1 MSVPDHVAR
10 PAASST
16 AFRTLVTRWS
26 VLRLIDREMVPG
38 ASAGL
43 VGLLFVGISIWWF
56 SVDTRMPNGDNA
68 KHLILAFGYYDR
80 IHTGALLAPFTDWH
94 QYPPLVHLVGV
105 LGATIGGVGV
115 TQAGIAENLVFVPML
130 VLGCYGAGS
139 VAFDRRVGALA
150 AVFALAAPMTMSLFH
165 VFMVDA
171 PAAAL
176 VAMSVWLLLAS
187 DRFRRRGV
195 TVAAAVFVALG
206 FYAKGTFVLF
216 VAGLLLVLFLRGGW
230 RQWKNVLLF
239 GVIVLSLVLPWYAE
253 HYSDLTA
260 MTAGATTTA
269 GRADRWYGSVG
280 FPDLWTVQNFTWYF
294 WNLINNQLYLPL
306 AMFFFVGL
314 VAAVVALARRIRR
327 RPADTKPSTSN
338 RYLPELLAGGLV
350 GYLGLTYINLD
361 DPRYTFPCLVYI
373 ALIGTWWIVK
383 LGRRWLMVAAVGL
396 VGIFCVNT
404 AMLNFGIADGV
415 GITTSKTVPSPIGE
429 YSATVISPAGYIEGK
444 PLRGGLRPDMLD
456 LLRKARADG
465 AEKVIFQP
473 ETLNVGGT
481 NLFALGILA
490 RMADLDVPGYSIDLM
505 GPKDIFVFRASA
517 DQVGGKP
524 FCIDAKAGDGTG
536 IYMTKGRPLKG
547 NRLYCPPGS

>member
-1 MSVPDHVAR
+1 MRR
-10 PAASST
+10 P
-16 AFRTLVTRWS
+16 
-26 VLRLIDREMVPG
+26 IDLAMLPG
-38 ASAGL
+38 ASAIF

-56 SVDTRMPNGDNA
+56 AVDTRMPNGDNA

-80 IHTGALLAPFTDWH
+80 IHSGAPLAAFTDWH

-105 LGATIGGVGV
+105 LGASVAGVGI
-115 TQAGIAENLVFVPML
+115 TQAGIAENLVFVPLL

-139 VAFDRRVGALA
+139 VAFDRRAGALA

-165 VFMVDA
+165 VFMVDG
-171 PAAAL
+171 PSAAM

-187 DRFRRRGV
+187 DRFRRRGI
-195 TVAAAVFVALG
+195 TVAAAAFVALG

-239 GVIVLSLVLPWYAE
+239 GVIVLALVLPWYIQ

-269 GRADRWYGSVG
+269 PREGMWYGNVP
-280 FPDLWTVQNFTWYF
+280 FPDLWTVENFTWYF

-314 VAAVVALARRIRR
+314 AAAVVTLARRIRS
-327 RPADTKPSTSN
+327 RPDHTTSPAST
-338 RYLPELLAGGLV
+338 RYLPEILAGGLV
-350 GYLGLTYINLD
+350 GYLGLSYINLD

-383 LGRRWLMVAAVGL
+383 LGPRRLTVAAAALL
-396 VGIFCVNT
+396 VCIFCVNT
-404 AMLNFGIADGV
+404 AVLNLGIGHGV

-429 YSATVISPAGYIEGK
+429 YSATVISPAGYIEGA
-444 PLRGGLRPDMLD
+444 PLRGGLLPGMLD
-456 LLRKARADG
+456 LLRRARADG

-473 ETLNVGGT
+473 ETLNVGGI

-490 RMADLDVPGYSIDLM
+490 RMANLQVPGYSIDLM
-505 GPKDIFVFRASA
+505 GPKDVYVFRGAP
-517 DQVGGKP
+517 DQTGKP

-547 NRLYCPPGS
+547 NPLYCPPGS

>member
-1 MSVPDHVAR
+1 MSAPDHVADSR
-10 PAASST
+10 RGST
-16 AFRTLVTRWS
+16 ALQALATRWS
-26 VLRLIDREMVPG
+26 VRRPIDWELLPG
-38 ASAGL
+38 TSALL

-56 SVDTRMPNGDNA
+56 AVDTRMPNGDNA
-68 KHLILAFGYYDR
+68 KHLIIAFGYYDR
-80 IHTGALLAPFTDWH
+80 MHGGALLAPFTDWH

-139 VAFDRRVGALA
+139 VAFDHRVGALA

-171 PAAAL
+171 PSAAL

-187 DRFRRRGV
+187 DRFRRRGI
-195 TVAAAVFVALG
+195 TVAAAVVVALG

-239 GVIVLSLVLPWYAE
+239 GVIVLALVLPWYIE

-260 MTAGATTTA
+260 MTTGATTTVV
-269 GRADRWYGSVG
+269 RADRWYGNVPFPELWSVA
-280 FPDLWTVQNFTWYF
+280 NFTWYF

-314 VAAVVALARRIRR
+314 VAAVVALARRIRS
-327 RPADTKPSTSN
+327 RPADAKPSAST

-350 GYLGLTYINLD
+350 GYLALSYINLD

-373 ALIGTWWIVK
+373 ALIGTWWIVQ
-383 LGRRWLMVAAVGL
+383 LGRRWLMVAAAGL
-396 VGIFCVNT
+396 VCIFCVNT
-404 AMLNFGIADGV
+404 AMLNLGIGHGV
-415 GITTSKTVPSPIGE
+415 GIRTSKTVPSPIGE
-429 YSATVISPAGYIEGK
+429 YSAIVISPAGYIEGA
-444 PLRGGLRPDMLD
+444 PVRDGLRPSMLD
-456 LLRKARADG
+456 LLRRARADG

-481 NLFALGILA
+481 NLFSLGIVA
-490 RMADLDVPGYSIDLM
+490 RMAGLYVPGYTVDLM
-505 GPKDIFVFRASA
+505 GPKDIFVFRNSA
-517 DQVGGKP
+517 DQVGKP
-524 FCIDAKAGDGTG
+524 FCIDAKARDGTG
-536 IYMTKGRPLKG
+536 IYMTKGPPRKG
-547 NRLYCPPGS
+547 NPLYCPPRS